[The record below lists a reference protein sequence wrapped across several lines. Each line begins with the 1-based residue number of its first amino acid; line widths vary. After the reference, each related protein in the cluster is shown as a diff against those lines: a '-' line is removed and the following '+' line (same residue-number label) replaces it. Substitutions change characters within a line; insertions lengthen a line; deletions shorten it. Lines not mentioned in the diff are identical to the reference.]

1 MRKWF
6 ENRNPF
12 QNCDWIESNRRECV
26 WGVARAHSTRYIY
39 EWWEPI
45 LAACEIEQQMFPR
58 GRESSVYHRHHLSIY
73 RLCHVLLCSAGCCY
87 MMLKDQRSPGGCSPS
102 HLWDTV
108 IKPNQNKSFR
118 TLQTTQAIVYGN
130 KLHPHPRIETL
141 VETHNTAQCVFFA
154 SKFRLFVCFDLVSVR
169 ILHSLQLTHKTIR
182 QNFKRTPSDC
192 IYYGMQKNFPR
203 HPLKINCHN

>member
-45 LAACEIEQQMFPR
+45 WAACEIEQQMFPR
-58 GRESSVYHRHHLSIY
+58 GRESSVYHRHHLSIVCVMLCCVALAVVTWCSKINEVPEAVAHLTCGI
-73 RLCHVLLCSAGCCY
+73 RLS
-87 MMLKDQRSPGGCSPS
+87 
-102 HLWDTV
+102 
-108 IKPNQNKSFR
+108 NQNKSFR

-141 VETHNTAQCVFFA
+141 VETQNTAQCVFFA